1 MVRIIGY
8 KKSLSEEGQQF
19 FSLKVQGGI
28 EMVKSVRNGNFYAT
42 ARRTLIMSTFDEE
55 TCKALIGTE
64 IEGSVQRKECDIYQ
78 YTLPETGE
86 VIELAHTYVYHNE
99 IMKKKGE
106 VKADVSTFSS
116 NGVNHLQGV

>member
-1 MVRIIGY
+1 
-8 KKSLSEEGQQF
+8 
-19 FSLKVQGGI
+19 
-28 EMVKSVRNGNFYAT
+28 
-42 ARRTLIMSTFDEE
+42 MSTFDEE

-86 VIELAHTYVYHNE
+86 VIELAHTYVYDNE
-99 IMKKKGE
+99 SMKKKGE

-116 NGVNHLQGV
+116 NGVNHLQGA